1 MEYEKIELE
10 GELGQ
15 IAKTIRNATTLT
27 PADKHNL
34 LVDLN
39 VAEWESTRAR
49 RIFSCLVLLLLA
61 LA

>member
-1 MEYEKIELE
+1 MENEKIELE

-34 LVDLN
+34 LVDPTI
-39 VAEWESTRAR
+39 VAFELKKMCTVKANIE
-49 RIFSCLVLLLLA
+49 IPKLL
-61 LA
+61 